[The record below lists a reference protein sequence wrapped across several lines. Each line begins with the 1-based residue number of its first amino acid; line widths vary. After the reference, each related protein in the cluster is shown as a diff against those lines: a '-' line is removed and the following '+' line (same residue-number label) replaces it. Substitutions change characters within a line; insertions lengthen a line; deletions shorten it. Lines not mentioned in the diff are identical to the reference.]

1 MREVICPVTVVSNT
15 EQLSDQFSIV
25 ENTNE
30 VLLTFKYVKDTEAG
44 IEITIERNDI
54 AEETSWATI
63 SDLTAV
69 GSNPLLPYTL
79 QMTASDVL
87 TYSLKSYPYGFYRV
101 RFKAKDAVAKNGNL
115 TIYVTRDR

>member
-54 AEETSWATI
+54 ADANWGTL
-63 SDLTAV
+63 SDTTAIGV
-69 GSNPLLPYTL
+69 NPLTPWTL
-79 QMTASDVL
+79 EMTASDVL